1 MTSLLLL
8 KQLRLAQ
15 YPVAYKN
22 NSSVVALAILLD
34 SVRSDHLKSNV
45 SAQLNGLNSHGKGI
59 SINSTGRNPDLEDML
74 KRRKAQAENW
84 RPGPC
89 G

>member
-1 MTSLLLL
+1 MLAFVVSVLL
-8 KQLRLAQ
+8 
-15 YPVAYKN
+15 VI
-22 NSSVVALAILLD
+22 ALAILLD

>member
-1 MTSLLLL
+1 MLEFVVSVLL
-8 KQLRLAQ
+8 
-15 YPVAYKN
+15 
-22 NSSVVALAILLD
+22 VVALAFLLD

-59 SINSTGRNPDLEDML
+59 SINSSGRNHELEDLL
-74 KRRKAQAENW
+74 KRRKGQAENW

>member
-1 MTSLLLL
+1 MLEFVVSVLL
-8 KQLRLAQ
+8 
-15 YPVAYKN
+15 
-22 NSSVVALAILLD
+22 VVALAILLD

-45 SAQLNGLNSHGKGI
+45 SAQINGLNSHGKGI
-59 SINSTGRNPDLEDML
+59 SINSSGRNHELEDLL
-74 KRRKAQAENW
+74 KRRKGQAENW

>member
-1 MTSLLLL
+1 MLAFVVSVLLI
-8 KQLRLAQ
+8 
-15 YPVAYKN
+15 
-22 NSSVVALAILLD
+22 VALAILLD

-45 SAQLNGLNSHGKGI
+45 SAQLNGLNSRGKGHLNDSI
-59 SINSTGRNPDLEDML
+59 KLDGHGLHSINSTGRNPELEDML
-74 KRRKAQAENW
+74 KRRKGQAENW